1 VLVLTRKPGQIVEI
15 KPDPSLD
22 PATPVGELFAHGP
35 IEVIA
40 LTINGSQ
47 VKLGISADMGFLI
60 LRRER
65 EDRAENNRVRS

>member
-1 VLVLTRKPGQIVEI
+1 MLVLTRKPGQIVEI
-15 KPDPSLD
+15 KPAPSLD
-22 PATPVGELFAHGP
+22 LATPIGELFTHGP

-47 VKLGISADMGFLI
+47 VKLGIRADLGFLI

-65 EDRAENNRVRS
+65 NGGEG